1 MKKNVTML
9 MILDGYG
16 DSSNNNGN
24 AIANSRKP
32 YIDKLLLMYPTA
44 KIDVK
49 EELTELKIAGDSE
62 IGNASIGA
70 GRVINKD
77 ITRITKSIE
86 DGDFFSIPEFVNAID
101 ICKEN
106 NSKLHIMGLLSDGGI
121 HSHQRH
127 LYALL
132 ELAKRKGFDNVYVH
146 CFMDGRDS
154 LPASGESY
162 LQKLEEAMK
171 EKGVGKIATICGRY
185 YAMDRD
191 NHWDRE
197 QKVYEAMVSGKGEM
211 STSAIQAIE
220 SSYQKEIFDEFVKP
234 TVICNGDKPVATI
247 EDGDSI
253 IFYNFRADRM
263 RQLTRVFADSKFKE
277 FKTKRI
283 KLNIVTMTEYDN
295 LIQNISSA
303 FKKEKVVNT
312 LGECISKKGM
322 KQLRIAETEKYADI
336 SYFFNVGREE
346 KYDGEDRVL
355 VDSKNI
361 QTYDLQPEM
370 SAYEVADEAIKAIKE
385 EKYDFILL
393 NFANL
398 DMVGHTGNIRAT
410 EKSIEVIDECVG
422 KIINTL
428 SEHNGICL
436 ITSDHGNAEQMIDYK
451 TGEPYTSHT
460 NNSVPA
466 ILYGMEKTK
475 LQDGKITDIAPTIL
489 DIMNIDKPKEMTG
502 KSLLLKN

>member
-1 MKKNVTML
+1 MKNNVTML

-16 DSSNNNGN
+16 NSSNKNGN
-24 AIANSRKP
+24 ALANSRKP
-32 YIDKLLLMYPTA
+32 NIDKLLSSYPTA
-44 KIDVK
+44 EIDVR
-49 EELTELKIAGDSE
+49 EELTESKKTGDSE
-62 IGNASIGA
+62 NGNACIGA
-70 GRVINKD
+70 GRTISKD
-77 ITRITKSIE
+77 ITKITKSIE
-86 DGDFFSIPEFVNAID
+86 DGDFFSIPELVNAID

-106 NSKLHIMGLLSDGGI
+106 NSKLHIMGLLSDAGV

-132 ELAKRKGFDNVYVH
+132 ELAKRKGFDNVFIH

-154 LPASGESY
+154 LPASGEGY
-162 LQKLEEAMK
+162 IQKLEETMK

-191 NHWDRE
+191 NNWNRE
-197 QKVYEAMVSGKGEM
+197 QKVYDAIVSGKGEI

-220 SSYQKEIFDEFVKP
+220 SSYQKEIFDEFVEP

-253 IFYNFRADRM
+253 IFYNYRADRM
-263 RQLTRVFADSKFKE
+263 RQLTKAIADSNFKE
-277 FKTKRI
+277 FKTKKM
-283 KLNIVTMTEYDN
+283 KLNIVTLTEYDN
-295 LIQNISSA
+295 SIQSIASA
-303 FKKEKVVNT
+303 FKKEEIYNT
-312 LGECISKKGM
+312 LGECISKKGL

-336 SYFFNVGREE
+336 SYFFNCGRE
-346 KYDGEDRVL
+346 KNYDGEDRIL
-355 VDSKNI
+355 VNSKKV
-361 QTYDLQPEM
+361 QTYDLKPEM
-370 SAYEVADEAIKAIKE
+370 SAYEVTDEAVKAIKE

-393 NFANL
+393 NFANM

-410 EKSIEVIDECVG
+410 EKSIEVVDECVG
-422 KIINTL
+422 KIIDTL
-428 SEHNGICL
+428 NKYNGICL

-460 NNSVPA
+460 DNSVPV
-466 ILYGMEKTK
+466 ILYGMNKTK
-475 LQDGKITDIAPTIL
+475 IQNGKLTDIAPTLL

-502 KSLLLKN
+502 RSLLIKN